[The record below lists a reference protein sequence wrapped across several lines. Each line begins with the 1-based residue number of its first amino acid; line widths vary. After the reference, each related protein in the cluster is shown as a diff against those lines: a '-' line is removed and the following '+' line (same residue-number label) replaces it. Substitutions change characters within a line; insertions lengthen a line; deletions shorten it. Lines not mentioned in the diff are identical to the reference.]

1 MMIAEM
7 LGISLLEFVLVL
19 ITTSGGLVAGCLLW
33 IAHRQGQENQS

>member
-19 ITTSGGLVAGCLLW
+19 ITTSVVLVAGCLLW
-33 IAHRQGQENQS
+33 IARQQDKGNPG